1 MLDILLVLSSSKV
14 PLQESTA
21 TGEEVNLHLYWI
33 GGSVLTHLMQ
43 GMIERTDL
51 ENRQSSGTS
60 VKNIHRLGIEK
71 KILSQA
77 LLIIIKHTAKNVT
90 FF

>member
-1 MLDILLVLSSSKV
+1 MLTDLI
-14 PLQESTA
+14 
-21 TGEEVNLHLYWI
+21 
-33 GGSVLTHLMQ
+33 Q

-51 ENRQSSGTS
+51 ENRQSSVTS

-77 LLIIIKHTAKNVT
+77 LLIIIKHAVKNVT
-90 FF
+90 RRERKHTAGVSSQS